1 MLGAKYS
8 CQYFNLFFVKSE
20 CRKDTQPALKR
31 NVFEKPKCI
40 CMKNTSPKFPSFAA
54 KSTSAY
60 TFGGLPHTW
69 PSKISLFCKEAW
81 KQVLQEGR
89 RFPALGKA
97 VRSCAAVTDPV
108 ALVWSS
114 TAGAMWALK
123 GLGHVCLHTKLLLLN
138 SQGLSQAIGF
148 AGREPE

>member
-1 MLGAKYS
+1 
-8 CQYFNLFFVKSE
+8 
-20 CRKDTQPALKR
+20 
-31 NVFEKPKCI
+31 
-40 CMKNTSPKFPSFAA
+40 MKNTSPKFPSFAA

-108 ALVWSS
+108 AVVWSS
-114 TAGAMWALK
+114 TARAVGSEGAGAGVPAHK
-123 GLGHVCLHTKLLLLN
+123 ASPPEFT
-138 SQGLSQAIGF
+138 GF
-148 AGREPE
+148 VSGNWLCWQRA